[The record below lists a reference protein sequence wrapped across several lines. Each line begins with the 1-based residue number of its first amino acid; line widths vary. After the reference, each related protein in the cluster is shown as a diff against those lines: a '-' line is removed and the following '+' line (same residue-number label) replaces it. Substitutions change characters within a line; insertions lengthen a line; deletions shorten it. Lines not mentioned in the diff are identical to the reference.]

1 MGGVSLVG
9 YSGTLVKDVVKEN
22 IASFLDPEVE
32 TPEPT
37 KVIVGKFVC
46 RFRCQP

>member
-22 IASFLDPEVE
+22 IAAFLNPEVE
-32 TPEPT
+32 TPEQA
-37 KVIVGKFVC
+37 KVIVGKVVC
-46 RFRCQP
+46 RFQCRA